1 MTQTCGINEL
11 KVDSGLPREG
21 WSMGALG
28 QSSTAGSS
36 WRLEGVTVYLQTE
49 RAAVRR
55 PPEGS
60 RPLKN
65 ISTDKAKGE
74 HMLRNTRILSIVLL
88 TLVALSGTMLAAREA
103 PRQQEAPAQP
113 EAPPQQEAPPQ
124 TGEPESPPPLVDINS
139 APLATIGQVVED
151 EELAA
156 KIIEGRPYANK
167 RQILS
172 RELVTAEHY
181 ERIKERIIARR
192 IQETPPA
199 QSQ

>member
-1 MTQTCGINEL
+1 
-11 KVDSGLPREG
+11 
-21 WSMGALG
+21 
-28 QSSTAGSS
+28 
-36 WRLEGVTVYLQTE
+36 
-49 RAAVRR
+49 
-55 PPEGS
+55 
-60 RPLKN
+60 
-65 ISTDKAKGE
+65 
-74 HMLRNTRILSIVLL
+74 
-88 TLVALSGTMLAAREA
+88 
-103 PRQQEAPAQP
+103 
-113 EAPPQQEAPPQ
+113 
-124 TGEPESPPPLVDINS
+124 VDINS

-199 QSQ
+199 ESQ